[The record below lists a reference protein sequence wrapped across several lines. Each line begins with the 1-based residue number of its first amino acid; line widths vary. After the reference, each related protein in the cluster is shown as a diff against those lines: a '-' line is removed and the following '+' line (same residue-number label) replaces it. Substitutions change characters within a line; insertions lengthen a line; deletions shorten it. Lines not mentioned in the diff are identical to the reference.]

1 MSRVDSSN
9 CEDRALLSFA
19 YCMVGKFGVI
29 MCMSRVDSSN
39 CEDSVFLFFAQ
50 RLHIGKFISFPGCCK
65 AAGVHRLCREKPVAG
80 SLCRVV
86 LVNVKVLLNK
96 SNWWT
101 LSMYTSSSVE

>member
-9 CEDRALLSFA
+9 YEDRALLSFA

-50 RLHIGKFISFPGCCK
+50 RLHIGEVHFISWLLQSS
-65 AAGVHRLCREKPVAG
+65 RG
-80 SLCRVV
+80 S
-86 LVNVKVLLNK
+86 
-96 SNWWT
+96 
-101 LSMYTSSSVE
+101 